1 MKTLETSIGTLKD
14 KIQHINQRKTDVSSE
29 LKVLKEKIEKS
40 PLNSDVQKLILEL
53 KLLKDIERHES
64 ESQSLRVAECLKL
77 DCKINELEKIL
88 QNVDDEVGVEDVLDR
103 YLSESNE
110 KLNQAKGRLAT
121 KDRTVLQLKRQID
134 DIPTQGELIQYERRL
149 SELYT
154 LIQGNWKCMANIRHD
169 FQLINHFTL
178 CCLIVIFSLPFIQGK
193 LHQTRQCY
201 ATYNALLEIKELMLK
216 ETSLLNSISSQF
228 HNAISSPSGQ
238 AQLVGSMQGISQGSQ
253 QKLKKILLDL
263 QAEQKVHGTL
273 KEKYAAAM
281 SEQRLCKSLL
291 QAFQAECAKNE
302 QLRGL
307 ASQPHT

>member
-1 MKTLETSIGTLKD
+1 MKTSETSIGTLKD

-154 LIQGNWKCMANIRHD
+154 LIQG
-169 FQLINHFTL
+169 
-178 CCLIVIFSLPFIQGK
+178 K
-193 LHQTRQCY
+193 LRQTRRCY

-228 HNAISSPSGQ
+228 HNAISSPSGE

-302 QLRGL
+302 QLRDL